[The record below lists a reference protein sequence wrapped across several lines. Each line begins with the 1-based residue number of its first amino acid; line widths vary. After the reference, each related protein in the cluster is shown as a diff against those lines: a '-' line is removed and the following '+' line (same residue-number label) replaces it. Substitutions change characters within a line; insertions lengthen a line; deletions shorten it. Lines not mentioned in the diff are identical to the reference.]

1 MLVITL
7 SQSALMGSPV
17 VIKEGPKNVWIYN
30 KKYQVSPIEWSYNA
44 NSNEKVFGTP
54 QLFKGNCSSAGE
66 KALVNEVC
74 DFYYASD
81 IVDFSENT
89 LKLYVKGKGKFR
101 ISVNSSKGYINQE
114 VELNDNWQEVSF
126 DLSKAIYITQH
137 GDKLKTNLKVS
148 FTPLTKDF
156 EIYISKF
163 ILK

>member
-1 MLVITL
+1 M
-7 SQSALMGSPV
+7 
-17 VIKEGPKNVWIYN
+17 
-30 KKYQVSPIEWSYNA
+30 
-44 NSNEKVFGTP
+44 
-54 QLFKGNCSSAGE
+54 
-66 KALVNEVC
+66 
-74 DFYYASD
+74 
-81 IVDFSENT
+81 
-89 LKLYVKGKGKFR
+89 KGKGKFR

-148 FTPLTKDF
+148 FTPLTNNF